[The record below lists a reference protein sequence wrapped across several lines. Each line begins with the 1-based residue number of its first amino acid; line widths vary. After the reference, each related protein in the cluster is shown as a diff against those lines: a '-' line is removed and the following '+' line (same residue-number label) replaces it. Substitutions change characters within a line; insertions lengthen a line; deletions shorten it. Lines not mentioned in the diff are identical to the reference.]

1 MKVLCVASTVPR
13 CYLWGQ
19 GPQQNKISSR
29 FFCLLMTHKPVE
41 KDFACHQRCNPSGD
55 QQPRQPCFSI
65 TTSSLVPVITDKYQM
80 VGVEHPVPFATG
92 AFMVTLYFQIPG
104 KCGHHMA
111 ELLVQT

>member
-1 MKVLCVASTVPR
+1 
-13 CYLWGQ
+13 
-19 GPQQNKISSR
+19 
-29 FFCLLMTHKPVE
+29 MTHKPVE